1 MFKFFNNIRLTTKVI
16 AGFALS
22 ILFMGAMLYFGIT
35 SQQSLG
41 DNSKALYERDTI
53 GIEKA
58 QNIKSNFKD
67 FEIALYKYATD
78 TAIYQTVL
86 SFDVESQVSKTTNA
100 LNEYQAIMSKDET
113 SYFDALT
120 GLMDNYKQ
128 GAVRVAASGKAQNST
143 MAITQLSSL
152 SAIADQIS
160 MELDGIISKRTD
172 TARDAANANND
183 AMGKNMMI
191 SLIVGG
197 ASILISILLGL
208 TIVTGI
214 FKPMKKLLST
224 ADKLSK
230 GDLGFEMKSGR
241 KDEFGRLIRAN
252 VAVKN
257 AIDSMVRDV
266 RMLSQAA
273 IEGRFDL
280 RADSTKH
287 KGEYRK
293 IVDGINETMDTVV
306 DKAFWYEGIL
316 DAIPLPISVTDMN
329 MNWTFI
335 NKPVEEMLNVRRDEV
350 LGQQCENWNA
360 NICNTEN
367 CGIARLRSGK
377 LRTEFE
383 QFGANFQVDTS
394 YIMDRS
400 GEQIGHIEVVQDI
413 TARVK
418 TAQYTD
424 NEVKKLAENL
434 QKLSQGNLNL
444 SFEVAEGDKY
454 TEDAKANFEAINI
467 SFKQAI
473 DSISHYM
480 GEIIRILTEMAQG
493 NMTEKIDSEFA
504 GDFIEIKN
512 SINSI
517 VDSLNTVLTEINNA
531 ASQVATGSRQVS
543 DGSQA
548 LSQGATEQASAIEE
562 LTTTITQIAAQ
573 TRENAINATRASEIT
588 NTTRTA
594 AMEGDNQ
601 MQSMLVSMEEIN
613 EASANISK
621 IIKVI
626 DSIAFQTNILAL
638 NAAVEAARA
647 GVYGKGFAVV
657 AEEVR
662 NLASKSAEAAK
673 ETTAMI
679 ETSIKKAGTGT
690 QMANATAAS
699 LKKIVEDID
708 QAAVLMGGIATAS
721 NEQATGIAQVN
732 KGIEQVAAV
741 VQTNSATAQQSAATT
756 EELSSQADVLKG
768 MVGQFR
774 LISEINETETIS
786 AKERPSITSGV
797 IDHPAADLSAE
808 TSELQKK
815 EKKPSR
821 KTKAA
826 EDDFGK
832 Y

>member
-16 AGFALS
+16 VGFALS
-22 ILFMGAMLYFGIT
+22 VIFMGAMLYFGIT
-35 SQQSLG
+35 SVQTLG
-41 DNSKALYERDTI
+41 NNSMTLYEKGTV
-53 GIEKA
+53 GLKKA
-58 QNIKSNFKD
+58 QQIKTDFKD
-67 FEIALYKYATD
+67 FQISLYKYATD
-78 TAIYQTVL
+78 TAIYQTTATFNVQEKL
-86 SFDVESQVSKTTNA
+86 SKTRASVNDYE
-100 LNEYQAIMSKDET
+100 LFSPEDKD
-113 SYFDALT
+113 DLT
-120 GLMDNYKQ
+120 TLGYLLDQFKA
-128 GAVRVAASGKAQNST
+128 GADRVADAGSKQNSI
-143 MAITQLSSL
+143 MAITQLSTL
-152 SAIADQIS
+152 NATADQID
-160 MELDGIISKRTD
+160 MKLDYMLQNSNQSAQEIANTNKD
-172 TARDAANANND
+172 DAARNF
-183 AMGKNMMI
+183 MI

-197 ASILISILLGL
+197 ASILISILLGT

-241 KDEFGRLIRAN
+241 KDEFGKLIRAN

-257 AIDSMVRDV
+257 AVDNMVRDV

-280 RADSTKH
+280 RADSTRH

-293 IVDGINETMDTVV
+293 IVEGINDTMDTVV
-306 DKAFWYEGIL
+306 DKAFWYESIL

-335 NKPVEEMLNVRRDEV
+335 NKPVEEMLGVKRDEV

-360 NICNTEN
+360 NICKTEN
-367 CGIARLRSGK
+367 CGVAKLRSGE

-394 YIMDRS
+394 YILDRG

-424 NEVKKLAENL
+424 HEVKKLASNL
-434 QKLSQGNLNL
+434 EKLSLGDLNL
-444 SFEVAEGDKY
+444 TFEVAEGDKY
-454 TEDAKANFEAINI
+454 TEEAKANFEAINE
-467 SFKQAI
+467 SFKQAVY
-473 DSISHYM
+473 SISHYM
-480 GEIIRILTEMAQG
+480 GETTRILNEMAQG
-493 NMTEKIDSEFA
+493 NMTEKISSEFA

-531 ASQVATGSRQVS
+531 ASQVAAGTRQVS

-573 TRENAINATRASEIT
+573 TRDNAANAVKASEIT
-588 NTTRTA
+588 NATRA
-594 AMEGDNQ
+594 AATESDHQ
-601 MQSMLVSMEEIN
+601 MQSMLSAMEEIN

-679 ETSIKKAGTGT
+679 ETSIKKAGIGT

-699 LKKIVEDID
+699 LKKIVEDVD
-708 QAAVLMGGIATAS
+708 QAAGLMAGIANAS

-741 VQTNSATAQQSAATT
+741 VQNNSATAQQSAATT

-768 MVGQFR
+768 MVEQFR
-774 LISEINETETIS
+774 LISQANGDS
-786 AKERPSITSGV
+786 ALPEAGNGTQI
-797 IDHPAADLSAE
+797 PALEAGKPADEAAE
-808 TSELQKK
+808 PQKK
-815 EKKPSR
+815 EKKAR
-821 KTKAA
+821 KSKAA